1 MDAIFSSA
9 LDRAWCPLR
18 NKDNCDFGDSG
29 EGEKN
34 QGLIAD
40 QRLSAAAMAAAA
52 SVLAI
57 AQALAEIFTTSQYPY
72 CTSRA
77 FYSLSL
83 SLPLSR
89 YSFAE
94 TYSHHLGLPHYQKE
108 RSPSCPHTNVM
119 VSIVPLVAF
128 HCQLLFHV

>member
-1 MDAIFSSA
+1 MPFSPRPSIA
-9 LDRAWCPLR
+9 LGVCPLR
-18 NKDNCDFGDSG
+18 NRDNCDFGDSG

-40 QRLSAAAMAAAA
+40 QRLSAAAA
-52 SVLAI
+52 SGGQRAGD
-57 AQALAEIFTTSQYPY
+57 
-72 CTSRA
+72 CTSA
-77 FYSLSL
+77 GGNIYHFAMPVLYVESLLL

-89 YSFAE
+89 YSFTE